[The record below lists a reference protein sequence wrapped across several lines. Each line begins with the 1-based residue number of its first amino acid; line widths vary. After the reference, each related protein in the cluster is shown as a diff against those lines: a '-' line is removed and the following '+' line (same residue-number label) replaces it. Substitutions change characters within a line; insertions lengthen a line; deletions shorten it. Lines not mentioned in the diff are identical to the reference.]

1 MKTLFFSAIAL
12 ISISPAFAQVDNR
25 YVEVC
30 MLGANGD
37 ESMRPYC
44 RCMYGK
50 VKGDT
55 SPDKTESTM
64 TYCVKK
70 YIWNKDAGEQQ

>member
-1 MKTLFFSAIAL
+1 MKRFFFSALALFSIA
-12 ISISPAFAQVDNR
+12 PAFAQVDNR
-25 YVEVC
+25 YVEAC

-50 VKGDT
+50 ADGATK
-55 SPDKTESTM
+55 STM
-64 TYCVKK
+64 SYCVDK
-70 YIWNKDAGEQQ
+70 YIWNKGGAEQ